1 MSFSKQDA
9 RYEAKPLDLSEYSAV
24 DMMVCSPEPLV
35 LESLLY

>member
-24 DMMVCSPEPLV
+24 DMMVSSLRSV
-35 LESLLY
+35 LGFLRY